1 MQFAIATR
9 FRQFTVVACSLLQ
22 LAIPLRGWA
31 EVVPDRNAPGSQRPV
46 VTQAGNGVPVV
57 QIAKP
62 NDNGVSHNKFDQFG
76 VPQNGM
82 VLNNSGVATQTQ
94 LAGQIQGNPF
104 LGNSAARLIL
114 NEVTGRNPSAMNG
127 YLEVAGKAANVVV
140 ANPNGITCNGCG
152 FINAPRAT
160 LTTGRPTFGADGS
173 LTGFRVNGGQIDIV
187 GAGLNASNLD
197 QLDLISRSLSVNAAL
212 WAQRL
217 NVITGAN
224 IVGYGGPGV
233 ATLGVTALGDEANA
247 PGVSLDLGALGSM
260 YANAIHLI
268 GTDRGVGVNSV
279 GQLAALTGSIEV
291 DQAGTVRIVDG
302 QWQAAGDVT
311 LRGQALEQGGTVYA
325 GGGAMLDVAGAV
337 TQTGTLA
344 AAGDV
349 VVRGGEVRNSGTVAA
364 GLDAQGQLQGTG
376 ALTVRSS
383 GALVSNG
390 QLLAGHTVAAQAA
403 TLQLDGGQVAALG
416 HVDLAAA
423 EISNRQGTVQAGGNL
438 TLTTPGAVRNE
449 GGILQAGKALSVT
462 AQGVVSN
469 IGGAMQ
475 ASNGSLAIQSATL
488 DNRQGQI
495 VQDGTGSLSVSGGSS
510 VDNRG
515 GQLVGQ
521 GGLTLGA
528 DTLNN
533 DGGQLTSG
541 QGLSLTTT
549 TFDNGSGIVGAGGTL
564 RVDSQALRNAG
575 QLYATGAAT
584 LTADS
589 VRNTGVIGAG
599 GDLRLQARQL
609 DSNHVLAAGLGSDGN
624 LAGTGALTLQVQ
636 QNTTLGGQ
644 VLAAGGVELTAGQ
657 LALSEAELRSG
668 GPTRV
673 TAQSATLNQSSVLAS
688 GRLDLGTQGTLQLS
702 DSQLESRQG
711 LGLTAQ
717 TLAQQGGSARSD
729 GALSVTATTVTTDG
743 LLLAGGDL
751 TLNARSLTQSG
762 TLGAGVDANGQ
773 LTRAGRAQL
782 TIQDG
787 YRLDGGQLLARDGLG
802 VTAQSITASDGHIA
816 AYGDVALQGRS
827 SLSASDTQ
835 VSAGGNLSLTSQGTL
850 TNTRSVFDTGGTLN
864 AQADRLDN
872 VGGQLRAEGAA
883 TIAVHEL
890 HNDSAIVSGDAL
902 TITAQI
908 LSQSGTLAAGVD
920 GNGALTRNQT
930 LHLTV
935 GDTLTSSGA
944 LLAGGTVQ
952 AQAAT
957 LNLAQ
962 GKVEGRQG
970 AALSG
975 TQALS
980 ARNAQLTSGGG
991 LTLTTQGT
999 LDVEQGL
1006 LGAQGDLT
1014 VNAGQLSGN
1023 GVLVAGL
1030 QDDGTL
1036 GGSGQLTASASRIDL
1051 QGKVLAGGGIDLNG
1065 NDVALRSAT
1074 VSAGGDAAIRGRDS
1088 LSTTDAALAAA
1099 GRLDLGTQ
1107 GTLQLSDSQLE
1118 SRQGLGLTAQTLTQQ
1133 GGSARS
1139 DGALTV
1145 TATTVTTDG
1154 LLLAGGDLTLNARS
1168 LTQSGTLG
1176 AGVDANGQLTRAGRA
1191 QLTIQDGY
1199 RLDGGQLLAR
1209 DGLDVTAQSITA
1221 SDGHIAAY
1229 GDVALQG
1236 RGSLSATD
1244 TQVSAGG
1251 NLSLTSQGT
1260 LSNTRSVFDT
1270 GGTLNAQADR
1280 LDNVGGQLRAEG
1292 AATIAVRELHNDSAI
1307 VSGDALTLTAQTLSQ
1322 SGTLAAGV
1330 DGNGALTRNQT
1341 LHLTVGDTLTS
1352 SGALLAGGTVQA
1364 QAATLNL
1371 AQGKVEGRQGATLGG
1386 TQALSA
1392 RNAQLTSGGGLTLT
1406 TQGTLDVEQG
1416 LLGAQGDLTV
1426 NAGQLSGN
1434 GVLVAGLQ
1442 DDGTLG
1448 GDGQLTA
1455 SASRIDLQGKVLAG
1469 GGIDLSGNDVA
1480 LRSATLSAGGD
1491 AAIRGRDSL
1500 AAGGAALISGG
1511 QLTLTS
1517 QGTLDNAGKTLTLQG
1532 QQITVNAARVDN
1544 QGGKLVKL
1552 GNGLLNVAAATVD
1565 NRSGEIA
1572 SGQDLTLSTAN
1583 LLDSSS
1589 GRITAARTLS
1599 VTANGLNNTGGLLQ
1613 SGGDTTLALG
1623 SGTLSNLNN
1632 SSQGILAGG
1641 KLTVDAGRIDNRQ
1654 GCLGAS
1660 GDLTL
1665 RTTQDLQNANG
1676 DIQSGGLFNVTAASL
1691 GNQGGRVI
1699 AVQNGNVSLSGD
1711 LNNAAGKLVGGAGLT
1726 VTAANLNNTAGGRLE
1741 ADRLQLNVAGG
1752 TVDNQGGQL
1761 VGGTRLGVTAG
1772 TLDNRNGTA
1781 SAAGNAVVDVAL
1793 LRNQGGKLQAG
1804 TRLEVTATAID
1815 GIGTVQSNGD
1825 LALTVRQDL
1834 YQDGVVEAAG
1844 TATVNVGGTLTN
1856 VTRMAANNTLNVN
1869 AGALNNTAGG
1879 ELYAPNL
1886 NLAVNGHLENQGL
1899 IDGGAVRVVAGSL
1912 NNGARIY
1919 GDQLAIQAGSVNNAS
1934 TAVIAARDRLDLAGN
1949 TIANQR
1955 DGLIYSVGD
1964 MTIGGSLDGANRA
1977 QGWAGTVDNLSAR
1990 IEAGGNLTI
1999 GAGALNNLNTDY
2011 ATQRVETGRESVT
2024 EYSVDGTTIL
2034 RSDQVVEDPNGE
2046 MYLITDSAKYPLA
2059 KFGGLAIASAIRWE
2073 CPTIT
2078 CPGGGGLVP
2087 HYSVYPVTDPIWAL
2101 FDLAP
2106 PTSVE
2111 PTPPPYS
2118 CSDPRAAN
2126 DAQCKPYIAAKEAHD
2141 AEWLAAYTALD
2152 NAIKAFNTDR
2162 NNRRHEDWHTFYYT
2176 RVTTEDV
2183 TLRSAPAQILSG
2195 GNMALSGGTLTNDKS
2210 QIVAGGGL
2218 YASYSSDPN
2227 NVGAQGQQIISAEGG
2242 QHRFTELVADG
2253 MFGNKKREYSWSDY
2267 NPAPEA
2273 QSIGL
2278 PVYRFDANDAG
2289 AVQGATIAGKPL
2301 VQIAVGTLARD
2312 GTGLI
2317 RTGAVQIDATLGPQS
2332 IAAVG
2337 RTRLGNGPGVGQL
2350 PQIQMGEVL
2359 DPPTLL
2365 AEGTRRSPVISLTPA
2380 EAAGRLLLPPLGG
2393 ILELPQPG
2401 GLQTIR
2407 VPSPTLTLPTN
2418 QLYQTHVEPGH
2429 PYLIETD
2436 PRFLGGK
2443 AWLSSDALLQMLNTD
2458 PDRVFKRLGDG
2469 FYEQQL
2475 ISQQIMLAT
2484 GQRYIGDYTSS
2495 EQQYAALMAA
2505 GAAFAQQYQ
2514 LNIGVALSAEQMAA
2528 LTTDIVWLVARD
2540 IVMADGRVERVL
2552 VPQVYLKVAADDLR
2566 GDGSLIAA
2574 RDIQLETQGTF
2585 TSSGDLQ
2592 AKQRL
2597 ALTAD
2602 TLNQLGGRIA
2612 AQDLSLTT
2620 REDLNLG
2627 GDIQGDLVSLVA
2639 GRNLNLASATN
2650 TTSAAGGTRVN
2661 IDRIATVHAGEL
2673 YAEAGQDLNI
2683 LGAQV
2688 KSDGQLVLTAGRDL
2702 TIGSVASRNTWQ
2714 VDGGARLRD
2723 DTIQNLGSQLS
2734 AGGDAILLAGNQLT
2748 VRGSSLDAAG
2758 ELTGIA
2764 KQIDIVASHDTR
2776 DADYTTY
2783 TTKGYRRSQTH
2794 DDTVN
2799 GSVLQSGGDLTL
2811 IAKDGDLNLIGSQLK
2826 IRETDTSALNA
2837 LLGQGATIQL
2847 AASQDVNIRADL
2859 DQHSRDDDYRYQSKN
2874 AVGKR
2879 ESWGNSSEASSTA
2892 VASLISGDTVAIQA
2906 GRDLNILGSQVAST
2920 LDLDLLAGR
2929 DVNIGGVGEQ
2939 DRRSSEDHKRGSG
2952 MFQSDMG
2959 VTFGKQSS
2967 DGTKDQDA
2975 QHLAGSL
2982 IGSAT
2987 GDVTVYAGR
2996 DVGVQASDLLA
3007 GGDLSISG
3015 RNVRIEAAAET
3026 QHYAETQKQKQSGLS
3041 IGLGGGVV
3049 DMAKQTVNNVEQ
3061 ASEAKDGRLAAVKA
3075 LQAGAT
3081 AYQVGDAIQNGDLQ
3095 NMGAQLQISVGS
3107 SKSEFKLNQDEQT
3120 AHGSTIKA
3128 GGDLNIVARGDGE
3141 AGQGN
3146 LTVLGSELVGKNV
3159 TLDAANDLTL
3169 QSAEELARE
3178 RSDNKSSAWQVGVG
3192 IGATGKGVGFSVF
3205 GSASQSKGFTNGDA
3219 TTYKETTVTAG
3230 ETLTLKSGGDT
3241 SLIGAQAT
3249 GKTVIANV
3257 GGDLLIQ
3264 SQQDDIDYQAKQTS
3278 SGVSG
3283 SFTFGSMTGSAS
3295 ANFSKSKTDSDYLSV
3310 QEQSG
3315 LFAGEGGFDVYVEGH
3330 TQLNGG
3336 VIASSA
3342 DPAKNKL
3349 DTGTLGFSDLQNEAE
3364 YKATSVG
3371 ISVGTAGGK
3380 GIDTTA
3386 SFAPKGSQQSGES
3399 SGTTYAAV
3407 SEGTITIR
3415 DQANQKQDVAE
3426 LSRDTANANGAIA
3439 QIFDKEKIAET
3450 QMLVDSLGELANQAT
3465 QIVVAQQFK
3474 GLEKGTPEYEAAQKQ
3489 WGTGSDFQRAMQ
3501 AITAALQGLA
3511 GGNIG
3516 EALSGAAAPYLA
3528 QAIKDATGDNTAANL
3543 MAHAVL
3549 GAATAYLQGNNAGAG
3564 AAGALAGEGMARLLT
3579 EQLYPGVDP
3588 SELTESQKQTI
3599 VALSGIAAGIAG
3611 GAVGDSGLN
3620 VVAGGQAG
3628 QNAVENNFLGFASN
3642 KAQDKVRAQLLSGST
3657 SPQAAQLLLK
3667 LDGADQRS
3675 DELLNR
3681 YRNNPKSLSAAER
3694 QELTVYLQVY
3704 ANEQIQA
3711 YGPEMAAKLVNS
3723 LLSDGPGMVDYTYS
3737 YAGSPEAKEAWVKA
3751 NRGKAGSWL
3760 DQLLWSREVSQ
3771 NEQLYHLA
3779 EGIVGLNARNEELG
3793 QVGTAPLMFVTGP
3806 LGGVIRTVGAIG
3818 GGYQIGQGI
3827 AEGEA
3832 GNNWAAAFDI
3842 VSGAMALGGNAG
3854 TQLKIWGAQRAAA
3867 KGAAD
3872 TGKTNTAPPEMGE
3885 AAGAITDAEAG
3896 VSSLPK
3902 IGSLK
3907 GEAELPPKNASPEM
3921 VRSIERQNEAAR
3933 KLAQAG
3939 YDVEQLPNTGKKGP
3953 NPDLRINGELA
3964 DVFSPI
3970 TNSPIS
3976 VLKTVTDKVEKQAG
3990 NIVVNL
3996 ADSPLSFGQIE
4007 EALKL
4012 NPVNGL
4018 SKLYLMKDGQ
4028 FRVIEIKK

>member
-1 MQFAIATR
+1 
-9 FRQFTVVACSLLQ
+9 
-22 LAIPLRGWA
+22 
-31 EVVPDRNAPGSQRPV
+31 
-46 VTQAGNGVPVV
+46 
-57 QIAKP
+57 
-62 NDNGVSHNKFDQFG
+62 
-76 VPQNGM
+76 
-82 VLNNSGVATQTQ
+82 
-94 LAGQIQGNPF
+94 
-104 LGNSAARLIL
+104 
-114 NEVTGRNPSAMNG
+114 
-127 YLEVAGKAANVVV
+127 
-140 ANPNGITCNGCG
+140 
-152 FINAPRAT
+152 
-160 LTTGRPTFGADGS
+160 
-173 LTGFRVNGGQIDIV
+173 
-187 GAGLNASNLD
+187 
-197 QLDLISRSLSVNAAL
+197 
-212 WAQRL
+212 
-217 NVITGAN
+217 
-224 IVGYGGPGV
+224 
-233 ATLGVTALGDEANA
+233 
-247 PGVSLDLGALGSM
+247 
-260 YANAIHLI
+260 
-268 GTDRGVGVNSV
+268 
-279 GQLAALTGSIEV
+279 
-291 DQAGTVRIVDG
+291 
-302 QWQAAGDVT
+302 
-311 LRGQALEQGGTVYA
+311 
-325 GGGAMLDVAGAV
+325 
-337 TQTGTLA
+337 
-344 AAGDV
+344 
-349 VVRGGEVRNSGTVAA
+349 
-364 GLDAQGQLQGTG
+364 
-376 ALTVRSS
+376 
-383 GALVSNG
+383 
-390 QLLAGHTVAAQAA
+390 
-403 TLQLDGGQVAALG
+403 
-416 HVDLAAA
+416 
-423 EISNRQGTVQAGGNL
+423 
-438 TLTTPGAVRNE
+438 
-449 GGILQAGKALSVT
+449 
-462 AQGVVSN
+462 
-469 IGGAMQ
+469 
-475 ASNGSLAIQSATL
+475 
-488 DNRQGQI
+488 
-495 VQDGTGSLSVSGGSS
+495 
-510 VDNRG
+510 
-515 GQLVGQ
+515 
-521 GGLTLGA
+521 
-528 DTLNN
+528 
-533 DGGQLTSG
+533 
-541 QGLSLTTT
+541 
-549 TFDNGSGIVGAGGTL
+549 
-564 RVDSQALRNAG
+564 
-575 QLYATGAAT
+575 
-584 LTADS
+584 
-589 VRNTGVIGAG
+589 
-599 GDLRLQARQL
+599 
-609 DSNHVLAAGLGSDGN
+609 
-624 LAGTGALTLQVQ
+624 
-636 QNTTLGGQ
+636 
-644 VLAAGGVELTAGQ
+644 
-657 LALSEAELRSG
+657 
-668 GPTRV
+668 
-673 TAQSATLNQSSVLAS
+673 
-688 GRLDLGTQGTLQLS
+688 
-702 DSQLESRQG
+702 
-711 LGLTAQ
+711 
-717 TLAQQGGSARSD
+717 
-729 GALSVTATTVTTDG
+729 
-743 LLLAGGDL
+743 
-751 TLNARSLTQSG
+751 
-762 TLGAGVDANGQ
+762 
-773 LTRAGRAQL
+773 
-782 TIQDG
+782 TI
-787 YRLDGGQLLARDGLG
+787 
-802 VTAQSITASDGHIA
+802 
-816 AYGDVALQGRS
+816 
-827 SLSASDTQ
+827 
-835 VSAGGNLSLTSQGTL
+835 
-850 TNTRSVFDTGGTLN
+850 
-864 AQADRLDN
+864 
-872 VGGQLRAEGAA
+872 
-883 TIAVHEL
+883 
-890 HNDSAIVSGDAL
+890 
-902 TITAQI
+902 
-908 LSQSGTLAAGVD
+908 
-920 GNGALTRNQT
+920 
-930 LHLTV
+930 
-935 GDTLTSSGA
+935 
-944 LLAGGTVQ
+944 
-952 AQAAT
+952 
-957 LNLAQ
+957 
-962 GKVEGRQG
+962 
-970 AALSG
+970 
-975 TQALS
+975 
-980 ARNAQLTSGGG
+980 
-991 LTLTTQGT
+991 
-999 LDVEQGL
+999 
-1006 LGAQGDLT
+1006 
-1014 VNAGQLSGN
+1014 
-1023 GVLVAGL
+1023 
-1030 QDDGTL
+1030 
-1036 GGSGQLTASASRIDL
+1036 
-1051 QGKVLAGGGIDLNG
+1051 
-1065 NDVALRSAT
+1065 
-1074 VSAGGDAAIRGRDS
+1074 
-1088 LSTTDAALAAA
+1088 
-1099 GRLDLGTQ
+1099 
-1107 GTLQLSDSQLE
+1107 
-1118 SRQGLGLTAQTLTQQ
+1118 
-1133 GGSARS
+1133 
-1139 DGALTV
+1139 
-1145 TATTVTTDG
+1145 
-1154 LLLAGGDLTLNARS
+1154 
-1168 LTQSGTLG
+1168 
-1176 AGVDANGQLTRAGRA
+1176 
-1191 QLTIQDGY
+1191 
-1199 RLDGGQLLAR
+1199 
-1209 DGLDVTAQSITA
+1209 
-1221 SDGHIAAY
+1221 
-1229 GDVALQG
+1229 
-1236 RGSLSATD
+1236 
-1244 TQVSAGG
+1244 
-1251 NLSLTSQGT
+1251 
-1260 LSNTRSVFDT
+1260 
-1270 GGTLNAQADR
+1270 
-1280 LDNVGGQLRAEG
+1280 
-1292 AATIAVRELHNDSAI
+1292 
-1307 VSGDALTLTAQTLSQ
+1307 TAQTLSQ

-1371 AQGKVEGRQGATLGG
+1371 AQGKVEGRQGATLSG

-1406 TQGTLDVEQG
+1406 TQGALDIEQG
-1416 LLGAQGDLTV
+1416 LIGAAGDLGVT
-1426 NAGQLSGN
+1426 AGQLTGN

-1480 LRSATLSAGGD
+1480 LRSATVSAGGD

-1511 QLTLTS
+1511 QLTLSS

-1552 GNGLLNVAAATVD
+1552 GNGLLNVAAATLD

-1654 GCLGAS
+1654 GWLGAS

-1761 VGGTRLGVTAG
+1761 VGGTRLGLTAG
-1772 TLDNRNGTA
+1772 TLDNRHGIA

-1804 TRLEVTATAID
+1804 TRLDVTATAVD

-1856 VTRMAANNTLNVN
+1856 VTRMAANHTLNVN
-1869 AGALNNTAGG
+1869 AGALNNSAGG

-1886 NLAVNGHLENQGL
+1886 NVAVNGHLENQGL

-1919 GDQLAIQAGSVNNAS
+1919 GDQLAIQAGSLNNAS

-1990 IEAGGNLTI
+1990 IEAGGNLSI
-1999 GAGALNNLNTDY
+1999 GAGALNNINTDY
-2011 ATQRVETGRESVT
+2011 ATQRVETGREAVVDYVINART
-2024 EYSVDGTTIL
+2024 EHLSTSQAVINGSWDHGRL
-2034 RSDQVVEDPNGE
+2034 VVESSRYPIAIYGSAPLS
-2046 MYLITDSAKYPLA
+2046 LIETKQCRPGANCS
-2059 KFGGLAIASAIRWE
+2059 GGANMELYFAY
-2073 CPTIT
+2073 
-2078 CPGGGGLVP
+2078 G
-2087 HYSVYPVTDPIWAL
+2087 VTDPIWAKWNV
-2101 FDLAP
+2101 AP
-2106 PTSVE
+2106 PTVAM
-2111 PTPPPYS
+2111 PTKPSQCNGTRPDLIPECGVY
-2118 CSDPRAAN
+2118 DDDKEVA
-2126 DAQCKPYIAAKEAHD
+2126 DAD
-2141 AEWLAAYTALD
+2141 WLAAYARL
-2152 NAIKAFNTDR
+2152 NAAIGAFNNDLYQR
-2162 NNRRHEDWHTFYYT
+2162 SFKDWTEYRYT

-2195 GNMALSGGTLTNDKS
+2195 GNMTLDGNTLTNDKS

-2227 NVGAQGQQIISAEGG
+2227 NIGAQGQQIISIEDGTGEYTHLVSSGLFGGDTDRKYEGKE
-2242 QHRFTELVADG
+2242 RYA
-2253 MFGNKKREYSWSDY
+2253 
-2267 NPAPEA
+2267 PAPQA

-2289 AVQGATIAGKPL
+2289 AAQGASIGAKPL

-2350 PQIQMGEVL
+2350 PRIQMGEVL

-2443 AWLSSDALLQMLNTD
+2443 AWLSSDALLQQLNTD

-2540 IVMADGRVERVL
+2540 IVLADGRVERVL

-2702 TIGSVASRNTWQ
+2702 TIGTVASRNDWQ
-2714 VDGGARLRD
+2714 IDGSIKVRD
-2723 DTIQNLGSQLS
+2723 SSVQQLGSQLS

-2764 KQIDIVASHDTR
+2764 RQIDIVASHDTR
-2776 DADYTTY
+2776 DADYTTTEQSRHGSGY
-2783 TTKGYRRSQTH
+2783 THTVSG

-2837 LLGQGATIQL
+2837 LLGQGGTIQL
-2847 AASQDVNIRADL
+2847 AASQDVNISADV
-2859 DQHSRDDDYRYQSKN
+2859 DQHSIDNDYRKQTKN

-2892 VASLISGDTVAIQA
+2892 VASLISGDSVAIQA

-2975 QHLAGSL
+2975 QRLAGSL
-2982 IGSAT
+2982 IGSAA

-2996 DVGVQASDLLA
+2996 DVGIQASDLLA

-3041 IGLGGGVV
+3041 IGLGGALV
-3049 DMAKQTVNNVEQ
+3049 DMAQQVATNLDQ
-3061 ASEAKDGRLAAVKA
+3061 AGDAEDGRLSAVKT
-3075 LQAGAT
+3075 LQAADSIYRMSQLAGAK
-3081 AYQVGDAIQNGDLQ
+3081 AMVDGKLVDAPDSLN
-3095 NMGAQLQISVGS
+3095 NMGVQLQISVGS
-3107 SKSEFKLNQDEQT
+3107 SKSEYNLAQDQQT
-3120 AHGSTIKA
+3120 AHGSSIKA
-3128 GGDLNIVARGDGE
+3128 GGDIAIVARGDGE
-3141 AGQGN
+3141 TGQGN
-3146 LTVLGSELVGKNV
+3146 LTILGSQLDGKNI

-3169 QSAEELARE
+3169 RSAEELARE
-3178 RSDNKSSAWQVGVG
+3178 RSDNKSSAWEVGVG
-3192 IGATGKGVGFSVF
+3192 IGARNGGIGISVF

-3264 SQQDDIDYQAKQTS
+3264 SQQDDIDYQAKQRS

-3283 SFTFGSMTGSAS
+3283 SFTFGSMSGQASAS
-3295 ANFSKSKTDSDYLSV
+3295 FNKAKTDSDYLSV

-3315 LFAGEGGFDVYVEGH
+3315 LFAGEGGFNVYVEGH

-3371 ISVGTAGGK
+3371 ISVSTSGSLDQGFGKAG
-3380 GIDTTA
+3380 
-3386 SFAPKGSQQSGES
+3386 FAPKGNSQSGES
-3399 SGTTYAAV
+3399 SGTTHAAV

-3426 LSRDTANANGAIA
+3426 LSRDTSNANGAIA
-3439 QIFDKEKIAET
+3439 QIFDKEKVAEKQAMYDAMAELVKPYAAMAAKAIGDTFDEGSPEKIAAHAA
-3450 QMLVDSLGELANQAT
+3450 LGGALAVLTGGNWQVGMSSGALGDLLPNALAQAFEKDELGNIKHPDLFIAAT
-3465 QIVVAQQFK
+3465 QV
-3474 GLEKGTPEYEAAQKQ
+3474 L
-3489 WGTGSDFQRAMQ
+3489 
-3501 AITAALQGLA
+3501 TAAGIGLA
-3511 GGNIG
+3511 GGDVTSMANG
-3516 EALSGAAAPYLA
+3516 T
-3528 QAIKDATGDNTAANL
+3528 AIA
-3543 MAHAVL
+3543 
-3549 GAATAYLQGNNAGAG
+3549 
-3564 AAGALAGEGMARLLT
+3564 
-3579 EQLYPGVDP
+3579 
-3588 SELTESQKQTI
+3588 
-3599 VALSGIAAGIAG
+3599 
-3611 GAVGDSGLN
+3611 
-3620 VVAGGQAG
+3620 
-3628 QNAVENNFLGFASN
+3628 QNAVENNYLKHQDKARKTELERKRDKGELSKKEEQELAALDAKDKKADAALRAACEGSNQFACDVERY
-3642 KAQDKVRAQLLSGST
+3642 KAQ
-3657 SPQAAQLLLK
+3657 QAANTYPNLGYQ
-3667 LDGADQRS
+3667 
-3675 DELLNR
+3675 
-3681 YRNNPKSLSAAER
+3681 NPK
-3694 QELTVYLQVY
+3694 
-3704 ANEQIQA
+3704 EQQA
-3711 YGPEMAAKLVNS
+3711 GYQQIMS
-3723 LLSDGPGMVDYTYS
+3723 LLYET
-3737 YAGSPEAKEAWVKA
+3737 SPEAKQARLLEEAKLYNFSNFFGLDEDSGKYWYGYAKA
-3751 NRGKAGSWL
+3751 ATALGTGILSAIALNKAGLEGDIAGKPVKPVKPTTAPRDPSPVDAEMVGQDRPVAPL
-3760 DQLLWSREVSQ
+3760 QGGIPGVPATLGRANGTYSYVNPGPLPDNLAGTFTGGRYTVMTLEKDTVLYRAGSSSQ
-3771 NEQLYHLA
+3771 P
-3779 EGIVGLNARNEELG
+3779 LG
-3793 QVGTAPLMFVTGP
+3793 QFFSLEKPNGILQERIDKAVLPVWPGGAKSPIDTAFEVKIPAGTKVYVGEVAPQ
-3806 LGGVIRTVGAIG
+3806 GGVYVG
-3818 GGYQIGQGI
+3818 
-3827 AEGEA
+3827 
-3832 GNNWAAAFDI
+3832 
-3842 VSGAMALGGNAG
+3842 G
-3854 TQLKIWGAQRAAA
+3854 TQQI
-3867 KGAAD
+3867 
-3872 TGKTNTAPPEMGE
+3872 
-3885 AAGAITDAEAG
+3885 
-3896 VSSLPK
+3896 V
-3902 IGSLK
+3902 
-3907 GEAELPPKNASPEM
+3907 
-3921 VRSIERQNEAAR
+3921 
-3933 KLAQAG
+3933 
-3939 YDVEQLPNTGKKGP
+3939 VEKPWL
-3953 NPDLRINGELA
+3953 ING
-3964 DVFSPI
+3964 V
-3970 TNSPIS
+3970 
-3976 VLKTVTDKVEKQAG
+3976 KV
-3990 NIVVNL
+3990 I
-3996 ADSPLSFGQIE
+3996 DSSPL
-4007 EALKL
+4007 K
-4012 NPVNGL
+4012 
-4018 SKLYLMKDGQ
+4018 
-4028 FRVIEIKK
+4028 